1 MDRIIDR
8 LDKYMNAKGLN
19 DNQVTVNCGLSVGLI
34 GKARKG
40 ENDIGKKTIEKIL
53 GFYQDLN
60 RVWLLTGEGDM
71 LNSSGH
77 AIGGVYSASQKDEEV
92 SLVDYVPVSAHASFI
107 EDLSG
112 GTADMDKYP
121 IVATPAERKEI
132 DKYKVFEVD
141 GDSMYPTL
149 SSGALVL
156 VKEIPERSWH
166 YAEGVVVAVYLD
178 YVVVKRVYRN
188 DLLTNKCLILKSD
201 NEAYGQMPVQ
211 MSDLRALYKCKRI
224 ISSEIR

>member
-1 MDRIIDR
+1 MRKIER
-8 LDKYMNAKGLN
+8 FDKYMAFKGLN
-19 DNQVTVNCGLSVGLI
+19 DNKVTVDLGFSNGTI
-34 GKARKG
+34 GKSRKEG
-40 ENDIGKKTIEKIL
+40 RDLSDRVVAKIL
-53 GFYQDLN
+53 DFYQDLN

-77 AIGGVYSASQKDEEV
+77 ALGGVYSASQKDEEV
-92 SLVDYVPVSAHASFI
+92 SLVDYVPVSAHATFI

-112 GTADMDKYP
+112 QNVEMDKYP
-121 IVATPAERKEI
+121 LIATAAERKEI
-132 DKYKVFEVD
+132 DKYKVFEVE
-141 GDSMYPTL
+141 GDSMSPTL
-149 SSGALVL
+149 NSGALVL
-156 VKEIPERSWH
+156 VKAIPEQSWH

>member
-1 MDRIIDR
+1 MRKIER
-8 LDKYMNAKGLN
+8 FDKYMAFKGLN
-19 DNQVTVNCGLSVGLI
+19 DNKVTVDLGFSNGTI
-34 GKARKG
+34 GKSRKEG
-40 ENDIGKKTIEKIL
+40 RDLSDRVVAKIL
-53 GFYQDLN
+53 DFYQDLN

-141 GDSMYPTL
+141 E
-149 SSGALVL
+149 ANRRVL
-156 VKEIPERSWH
+156 DWVL
-166 YAEGVVVAVYLD
+166 YG
-178 YVVVKRVYRN
+178 KR
-188 DLLTNKCLILKSD
+188 
-201 NEAYGQMPVQ
+201 
-211 MSDLRALYKCKRI
+211 
-224 ISSEIR
+224 

>member
-1 MDRIIDR
+1 MRKIER
-8 LDKYMNAKGLN
+8 FDKYMAFKGLN
-19 DNQVTVNCGLSVGLI
+19 DNKVTVDLGFSNGTI
-34 GKARKG
+34 GKSRKEG
-40 ENDIGKKTIEKIL
+40 RDLSDRVVAKIL
-53 GFYQDLN
+53 DFYQDLN

-77 AIGGVYSASQKDEEV
+77 ALGGVYSASQKDEEV

-132 DKYKVFEVD
+132 DKYKVFEVE

-156 VKEIPERSWH
+156 VKEMPERSWH

>member
-1 MDRIIDR
+1 MRKIER
-8 LDKYMNAKGLN
+8 FDKYMAFKGLN
-19 DNQVTVNCGLSVGLI
+19 DNKVTVDLGFSNGTI
-34 GKARKG
+34 GKSRKEG
-40 ENDIGKKTIEKIL
+40 RDLSDRVVAKIL
-53 GFYQDLN
+53 DFYQDLN

-77 AIGGVYSASQKDEEV
+77 ALGGVYSASQKDEEV

-132 DKYKVFEVD
+132 DKYKVFEVE

>member
-1 MDRIIDR
+1 MRKIER
-8 LDKYMNAKGLN
+8 FDKYMAFKGLN
-19 DNQVTVNCGLSVGLI
+19 DNKVTVDLGFSNGTI
-34 GKARKG
+34 GKSRKEG
-40 ENDIGKKTIEKIL
+40 RDLSDRVVAKIL
-53 GFYQDLN
+53 DFYQDLN